1 MVFAHVQRVVAHK
14 CYDFRLQVGF
24 EAQMQID
31 EQFAQGGAASSLSNY
46 DQTQACVPAF
56 KTLKT
61 LIQGYV
67 AWFGQVKAHAQATY
81 MIRFL
86 PEPRRGASYS

>member
-1 MVFAHVQRVVAHK
+1 MHNMVFAHEQRVVAYK
-14 CYDFRLQVGF
+14 RYAFRLQVGF

-67 AWFGQVKAHAQATY
+67 ATLHGLGGQVKALSCTGNVHGQV
-81 MIRFL
+81 
-86 PEPRRGASYS
+86 PS